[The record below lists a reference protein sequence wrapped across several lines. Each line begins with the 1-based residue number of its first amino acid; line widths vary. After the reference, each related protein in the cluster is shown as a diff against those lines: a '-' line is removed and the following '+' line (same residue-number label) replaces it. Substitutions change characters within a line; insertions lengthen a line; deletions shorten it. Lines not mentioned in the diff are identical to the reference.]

1 MTYVAEKKEKTK
13 NRGCLFSFKLKSDPM
28 KNIASSLH
36 SRVHTW
42 IDAFGF
48 RLNEPKTR
56 RSSNIITRHYFFETF
71 NFFEKTDK
79 RHPGKFKFLCFDM
92 YGEKIKVNTL
102 LDLQAAFFENISQL
116 K

>member
-1 MTYVAEKKEKTK
+1 
-13 NRGCLFSFKLKSDPM
+13 M

-36 SRVHTW
+36 SRIHEW

-48 RLNEPKTR
+48 RLNGSQTNRKR
-56 RSSNIITRHYFFETF
+56 NIVTRHYFFKTF
-71 NFFEKTDK
+71 NFFEKSDLK
-79 RHPGKFKFLCFDM
+79 HPEKAEFLCFDA
-92 YGEKIKVNTL
+92 YGEKIKVNSL